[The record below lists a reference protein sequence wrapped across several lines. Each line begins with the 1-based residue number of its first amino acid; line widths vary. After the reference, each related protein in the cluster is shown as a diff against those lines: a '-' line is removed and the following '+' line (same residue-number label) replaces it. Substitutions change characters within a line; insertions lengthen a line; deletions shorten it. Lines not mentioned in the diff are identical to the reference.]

1 MNKTFYKFI
10 GFLLFV
16 SLLFNFYLLYE
27 FSKNRA
33 YFEIQEGHFVSID
46 ILNEIYIASLQLD
59 QFSQLY
65 IRTQDTKQLE
75 TYNNIANQVFGR
87 SPRTTASLYHMQTRE
102 LLDILKENIPD
113 SHYKDQLIGMYNQLV
128 IQHECQK
135 KAFQN
140 FSDNRTN
147 PDNAIKILYSAAYLD
162 SIDYIINTYTELVN
176 NTKHIEP
183 TYSPI
188 NLTFIQIFS
197 ALLLILAVICSIMIA
212 RHYINISDNKASIQK
227 YINLLVNSMPFAS
240 CIFDDSGK
248 VIGCNTKLIELLDIP
263 AKEEFI
269 SNFTRYFAKEQ
280 AQQAVTTFIR
290 EKNTFLQKNNI
301 AKFKWVFLDIMENP
315 VPCVVTAIHFHFRNK
330 NYYIY
335 YAFNSQKELEMQAK
349 IKEQEERIQIML
361 DSTPLC
367 CTIWDENYALIDC
380 NQECLRF
387 FNFAAKQ
394 DFIENFT
401 KLIPLCQPNGQLSAS
416 AQLEKLKK
424 AFETGHET
432 FEWLYKNLN
441 QELIPFHVTLER
453 IKYKNGNV
461 IVSYARDLR
470 EEKNIF
476 NTLKKKQTELYEAKM
491 RSEKEA
497 KAKSDFLAVMS
508 HEIRTPLNVIINVF
522 GFLTETKLEPKYQD
536 FVEKGIS
543 SATLL
548 LHTIND
554 ILDYSKIEAGQLNI
568 EHVPFTLSEL
578 SKNIFNL
585 FTIQMQQKGLEYTI
599 DKDPALQDSWI
610 GDPVRIIQILS
621 NFISNACKFT
631 EKGSV
636 TVKISKVSESNVY
649 DIKIA
654 ILSFEVIDTGI
665 GISEE
670 QRYTIFHPFTQAD
683 SSTTRKYGGTGLG
696 LSISKNLANLMQGQ
710 LTCTSTLGEG
720 SAFKLEIP
728 LEHDEKPQRSETK
741 QTSAIDDKKLKN
753 LSVLLVEDNAVNT
766 IVAMELLR
774 KKDISVDTAVNG
786 IEAIKKASAHSY
798 DIILMD
804 IQMPVMDGVTATRHI
819 RKDLQLITPII
830 AMTANVL
837 EEDKKLYMESGFN
850 AHIAKPVIPAVL
862 YETLTKFSP
871 L

>member
-1 MNKTFYKFI
+1 MSKTVYRFI

-27 FSKNRA
+27 FNRNRA
-33 YFEIQEGHFVSID
+33 YFEVHEGHFVSID
-46 ILNEIYIASLQLD
+46 VLNEIYITSLQLD
-59 QFSQLY
+59 QFAQLY
-65 IRTQDTKQLE
+65 VQTGESKQLDN
-75 TYNNIANQVFGR
+75 YNKIANQIFGK
-87 SPRTTASLYHMQTRE
+87 SPRTNTSLYHMQTRD
-102 LLDILKENIPD
+102 LLDIVKENIPD
-113 SHYKDQLIGMYNQLV
+113 GTYKNQLSRMYNQLI

-135 KAFQN
+135 KAFQSL
-140 FSDNRTN
+140 SDNPANR
-147 PDNAIKILYSAAYLD
+147 DNAAKILSLPTYLE
-162 SIDYIINTYTELVN
+162 SIDYLTKEYTIILN

-188 NLTFIQIFS
+188 NFTFIQIFS
-197 ALLLILAVICSIMIA
+197 ALLLILAVICAIMIA
-212 RHYINISDNKASIQK
+212 QHYINISDNKIIIQK

-263 AKEEFI
+263 NKEEFI
-269 SNFTRYFAKEQ
+269 HNFARYFAKEQ
-280 AQQAVTTFIR
+280 AHQAVTTFIR
-290 EKNTFLQKNNI
+290 EKNTYLQKNNI

-315 VPCVVTAIHFHFRNK
+315 VPCVVTAIYFHFRNK

-387 FNFAAKQ
+387 FNFDSKQ
-394 DFIENFT
+394 NFIENFT
-401 KLIPLCQPNGQLSAS
+401 KLLPLCQPDGQLSGAS
-416 AQLEKLKK
+416 QREKLKK
-424 AFETGHET
+424 GFETGHET
-432 FEWLYKNLN
+432 FEWLYQNLN
-441 QELIPFHVTLER
+441 QELIPFQITLVR
-453 IKYKNGNV
+453 INYKNSNV
-461 IVSYARDLR
+461 LVSYARDLR
-470 EEKNIF
+470 EEKKIF
-476 NTLKKKQTELYEAKM
+476 AALKKKQTELYEAKLH
-491 RSEKEA
+491 SEKEA

-536 FVEKGIS
+536 FVGKGIS

-554 ILDYSKIEAGQLNI
+554 ILDYSKIGAGQLNI
-568 EHVPFTLSEL
+568 EHVPFSLNEL
-578 SKNIFNL
+578 SKNIYNL
-585 FTIQMQQKGLEYTI
+585 FTIQMQQKGLAYNI
-599 DKDPALQDSWI
+599 DIDPAVQDSWI

-621 NFISNACKFT
+621 NLISNACKFT

-636 TVKISKVSESNVY
+636 TVKISKVSESNVH

-665 GISEE
+665 GILED
-670 QRYTIFHPFTQAD
+670 QRYNIFHPFTQAD
-683 SSTTRKYGGTGLG
+683 SSSTRKYGGTGLG

-720 SAFKLEIP
+720 SDFKLEIP
-728 LEHDEKPQRSETK
+728 LELNEKPQPAETK
-741 QTSAIDDKKLKN
+741 QTSIIDDKKLKN

-766 IVAMELLR
+766 IIALELLR
-774 KKDISVDTAVNG
+774 KKDIIVDTAVNG
-786 IEAIKKASAHSY
+786 IEAIKKASERSY
-798 DIILMD
+798 DMILMD
-804 IQMPVMDGVTATRHI
+804 IQMPVMDGVTAAKHL
-819 RKDLQLITPII
+819 RKDLELITPII

-837 EEDKKLYMESGFN
+837 EADKKLYMESGFN